1 MANTA
6 KQLGE
11 IGFKD
16 TKLIQ
21 KYLDKLNQ
29 MLTERE
35 QNLPKSKQPLNIEN
49 VVYGGYKSFIPKH
62 YVFDGFESSKDFQD
76 HLKTLLTW

>member
-1 MANTA
+1 
-6 KQLGE
+6 
-11 IGFKD
+11 
-16 TKLIQ
+16 
-21 KYLDKLNQ
+21 

-62 YVFDGFESSKDFQD
+62 YVFDGFESSTDFQD